1 MGIVIGKMLLATLV
15 HSVSKSQAGSIKR
28 LSKVMYPHTRDV
40 GELISSN
47 HAKSKEEN
55 RKYLL
60 SMQDKGYHFV
70 EMVMRLIVILSNF
83 YCSVELMIQ
92 RF

>member
-1 MGIVIGKMLLATLV
+1 VGIVIGKMLLATLV

-55 RKYLL
+55 RK
-60 SMQDKGYHFV
+60 
-70 EMVMRLIVILSNF
+70 
-83 YCSVELMIQ
+83 
-92 RF
+92 